1 MVTSASAHSLSHP
14 HAENRS
20 PNDDEGA
27 EIGHFLRIRPCVLD
41 VRYGLCCDKRFE
53 ICMLIFSFHVC
64 AGRLSFVDLFF
75 PYIDVASHV
84 FVVSVMCIFKKVNP
98 RKRPSTIF

>member
-1 MVTSASAHSLSHP
+1 
-14 HAENRS
+14 
-20 PNDDEGA
+20 
-27 EIGHFLRIRPCVLD
+27 
-41 VRYGLCCDKRFE
+41 
-53 ICMLIFSFHVC
+53 MLIFSFRVR